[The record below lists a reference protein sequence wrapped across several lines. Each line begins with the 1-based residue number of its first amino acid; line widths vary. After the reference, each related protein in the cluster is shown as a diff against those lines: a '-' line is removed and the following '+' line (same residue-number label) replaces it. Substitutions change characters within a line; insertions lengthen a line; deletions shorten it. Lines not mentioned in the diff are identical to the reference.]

1 MHMSLKIGIIG
12 FGGMAHWHATNA
24 SKIEGVDF
32 VAAYD
37 VDEKQLQSAQ
47 EEFGMRPCRTLEE
60 LLSIPEI
67 NFVLVATPN
76 QIHKDM
82 VIAALRAGKH
92 VMTEKPATLSVADWD
107 EMVAV
112 SRECGKILTV
122 HQNRRWDKDYRIMRE
137 VVESGAIGKVF
148 SLESRVF
155 GTVGAMYGWRAF
167 KAYGGGMVYDWG
179 VHMFDQLLWM
189 YPDKKIVDV
198 KAELMSI
205 LEANKE
211 VDDYFKVLLKLEGG
225 PVLTVEVGSYAFRAL
240 PRWYCI
246 GAGGTLEIDDFTAEK
261 GGITRP
267 RFGTEGKVA
276 PVVVQTPAGPT
287 RMMAPRPPETR
298 EELPLPTSDADWTSL
313 YRNLVDVIDNGAELI
328 VKPEQ
333 VRRVLQLIEAIFASA
348 KSGHSVACAI

>member
-1 MHMSLKIGIIG
+1 M
-12 FGGMAHWHATNA
+12 
-24 SKIEGVDF
+24 
-32 VAAYD
+32 
-37 VDEKQLQSAQ
+37 
-47 EEFGMRPCRTLEE
+47 
-60 LLSIPEI
+60 
-67 NFVLVATPN
+67 
-76 QIHKDM
+76 
-82 VIAALRAGKH
+82 
-92 VMTEKPATLSVADWD
+92 
-107 EMVAV
+107 
-112 SRECGKILTV
+112 
-122 HQNRRWDKDYRIMRE
+122 
-137 VVESGAIGKVF
+137 
-148 SLESRVF
+148 
-155 GTVGAMYGWRAF
+155 
-167 KAYGGGMVYDWG
+167 
-179 VHMFDQLLWM
+179 
-189 YPDKKIVDV
+189 DV

-246 GAGGTLEIDDFTAEK
+246 GAGGTLELDDFTAEK
-261 GGITRP
+261 GGITR
-267 RFGTEGKVA
+267 
-276 PVVVQTPAGPT
+276 TPAGPT

>member
-92 VMTEKPATLSVADWD
+92 VMTEKPATLSVADW
-107 EMVAV
+107 
-112 SRECGKILTV
+112 
-122 HQNRRWDKDYRIMRE
+122 
-137 VVESGAIGKVF
+137 
-148 SLESRVF
+148 
-155 GTVGAMYGWRAF
+155 
-167 KAYGGGMVYDWG
+167 
-179 VHMFDQLLWM
+179 
-189 YPDKKIVDV
+189 
-198 KAELMSI
+198 
-205 LEANKE
+205 
-211 VDDYFKVLLKLEGG
+211 
-225 PVLTVEVGSYAFRAL
+225 
-240 PRWYCI
+240 
-246 GAGGTLEIDDFTAEK
+246 
-261 GGITRP
+261 
-267 RFGTEGKVA
+267 
-276 PVVVQTPAGPT
+276 
-287 RMMAPRPPETR
+287 
-298 EELPLPTSDADWTSL
+298 TSL

-333 VRRVLQLIEAIFASA
+333 VRRVLQLNEAIFASA

>member
-1 MHMSLKIGIIG
+1 MGLKIGIIG
-12 FGGMAHWHATNA
+12 FGGMAHWHASNA
-24 SKIEGVDF
+24 SKIDGVEF

-37 VDEKQLQSAQ
+37 VDEKQLESA
-47 EEFGMRPCRTLEE
+47 EKDFGMKPCKTLEE
-60 LLSIPEI
+60 LLAIPEI

-76 QIHKDM
+76 QVHKPM
-82 VIAALRAGKH
+82 VIAALRAGKN

-112 SRECGKILTV
+112 SRECGKLLTV
-122 HQNRRWDKDYRIMRE
+122 HQNRRWDKDYRIMRD
-137 VVESGAIGKVF
+137 VIESGTIGKPY
-148 SLESRVF
+148 SIESRVF

-167 KAYGGGMVYDWG
+167 KEYGGGMVLDWG

-189 YPDKKIVDV
+189 YQDQKIVDV
-198 KAELMSI
+198 KAELMSL
-205 LEANKE
+205 LEANRE
-211 VDDYFKVLLKLEGG
+211 VDDYFKVMLKVENG

-246 GAGGTLEIDDFTAEK
+246 GDNGTLQIDDFTAEQ

-267 RFGTEGKVA
+267 RFGAEGNVA

-298 EELPLPTSDADWTSL
+298 EELPLPENDASWTSL
-313 YRNLVDVIDNGAELI
+313 YKNLVDVIDNGAELI
-328 VKPEQ
+328 VKPDE
-333 VRRVLQLIEAIFASA
+333 VRRVLQLIETIFESA
-348 KSGHSVACAI
+348 KEGHSIACRI